1 MKNMFISL
9 AAMCMPLCAMAQFT
23 LSGTVT
29 SVNGEPVVFASVQI
43 TGTFSGAITANDGH
57 YALRQL
63 AAATYTLKAS
73 CLGFEPVVKT
83 ISLQSDSTLNFQLR
97 PASYLQQ
104 EVVVQATRANQ
115 NSAMAATEVSRND
128 LAQVNYGQDL
138 PIMLNLLPSVVTT
151 SDAGAGV
158 GYTGIRIRGTD
169 ASRINVTINGIP
181 VNDAESQ
188 GVFWVN
194 MPDFASSV
202 ESIQVQRGVGTSTNG
217 AGAFGGS
224 VNMQT
229 DGLRDS
235 AYTDL
240 VVSAGSFNTRR
251 VSFKTGTGLVKKHW
265 AFDGRLSRISSDGFI
280 DRASS
285 ELNSWYG
292 SGGWFGD
299 KFFVKAV
306 VFSGNEKTYQAWYGV
321 PEDSIR
327 TGNYT
332 YNPAGEIYTANGNVI
347 YYDNE
352 TDNYRQTH
360 YQLISALTLSPDW
373 TLNAALHAT
382 RGLGYYEQYK
392 AGETFAE
399 YNLPD
404 YITGNDT
411 VSVTDLV
418 RRLWLDNWFY
428 GLTWSLNGRVG
439 NRWQLTAGG
448 AFNQYNGDHY
458 GTVEWTQAP
467 LVQPRDFKYYQNNGL
482 KNDFTTYI
490 KSNWQASKKLN
501 LFADL
506 QARFVSYT
514 FEGLD
519 RNANNVTQQVDFFFF
534 NPKAGI
540 TYTPANAHTVYASV
554 SVGNKEPNRDDL
566 TESSPESRPKHETLY
581 DAEAGWKFAKRKLR
595 AGVNF
600 YYMYYINQLVV
611 TGKLND
617 VGAYTRQNVDQSY
630 RAGAEFEAAWQPL
643 KKLSLAANFT
653 FSENRILNFREFV
666 DNYDNGGQVTN
677 TFSNTQI
684 ALSPATV
691 AAAQVNW
698 MPVKALQFTLTGKHV
713 GRQYL
718 DNTTNKNR
726 SIDPFNVC
734 DFRAQIKFPVKEMR
748 ELSLGIQVNNLIDT
762 RYSNNGYTFGYIAGG
777 LQQFNY
783 YFPQA
788 GRNFML
794 MLTARF

>member
-1 MKNMFISL
+1 MKNTLFSL
-9 AAMCMPLCAMAQFT
+9 AVLWIPLCATAQLR
-23 LSGTVT
+23 LSGTV
-29 SVNGEPVVFASVQI
+29 SDPNGQPVSFAAVQI
-43 TGTFSGAITANDGH
+43 SGTFSGAITNAAGQ
-57 YALRQL
+57 YQL
-63 AAATYTLKAS
+63 LNLSRGTYSIKAS
-73 CLGFEPVVKT
+73 CLGYTPEIKT
-83 ISLQSDSTLNFQLR
+83 ITLNSDTVVNFQLT
-97 PASYLQQ
+97 AAAYLQQ
-104 EVVVQATRANQ
+104 EVVVQSTRANA
-115 NSAMAATEVSRND
+115 NSAMASTEVSKDD

-138 PIMLNLLPSVVTT
+138 PILLNLLPSVVTT

-202 ESIQVQRGVGTSTNG
+202 QSIQVQRGVGTSTNG

-229 DGLRDS
+229 DDLRDS

-251 VSFKTGTGLVKKHW
+251 VSFKTGTGLIKKHW

-285 ELNSWYG
+285 ELQSWYG
-292 SGGWFGD
+292 SGGWYGD
-299 KFFVKAV
+299 RFFVKAV

-321 PEDSIR
+321 PEDSVR
-327 TGNYT
+327 AGNYT
-332 YNPAGEIYTANGNVI
+332 YNPAGEIYTPQGNVI

-360 YQLISALTLSPDW
+360 YQLISAYTLSPEW
-373 TLNAALHAT
+373 TLNTALHAT
-382 RGLGYYEQYK
+382 RGLGYYEQYR

-404 YITGNDT
+404 YISGNDT
-411 VSVTDLV
+411 ISTTDLV

-428 GLTWSLNGRVG
+428 GLTFSLNGRIN
-439 NRWQLTAGG
+439 NRWQIVAGG
-448 AFNQYNGDHY
+448 AANQYNGDHY

-467 LVQPRDFKYYQNNGL
+467 LVQPRDFKYYFNNGL
-482 KNDFTTYI
+482 KNDITVYL
-490 KSNWQASKKLN
+490 KSNWQATKTIN
-501 LFADL
+501 LFGDV
-506 QARFVSYT
+506 QARYVSYT
-514 FEGLD
+514 FEGFD
-519 RNANNVTQQVDFFFF
+519 RNANNVTQEVSYFFL
-534 NPKAGI
+534 NPKAGV
-540 TYTPANAHTVYASV
+540 TFTPNDAHSFYASV

-581 DAEAGWKFAKRKLR
+581 DGEAGWKYTRRKLR
-595 AGVNF
+595 AGVNL

-617 VGAYTRQNVDQSY
+617 VGAYTRQNVDRSY
-630 RAGAEFEAAWQPL
+630 RAGVELEAAWQPF
-643 KKLSLAANFT
+643 KKLGVAGNLTLSQ
-653 FSENRILNFREFV
+653 NRILDFEEFV
-666 DNYDNGGQVTN
+666 DDFDNGGQVINKFAETD
-677 TFSNTQI
+677 I
-684 ALSPATV
+684 ALSPAVV
-691 AAAQVNW
+691 AAAQLNW
-698 MPVKALQFTLTGKHV
+698 MPAKPLLFTLTAKHV

-718 DNTTNKNR
+718 DNTTNTNR
-726 SIDPFNVC
+726 SIDPFTVS
-734 DFRAQIKFPVKEMR
+734 DFRAQWKFPVKEMR
-748 ELSLGIQVNNLIDT
+748 ELTLGVQVNNLLNL
-762 RYSNNGYTFGYIAGG
+762 RYSNNGYTFGFIAGG
-777 LQQFNY
+777 PQQFNY
-783 YFPQA
+783 FFPQA
-788 GRNFML
+788 GRNFMI